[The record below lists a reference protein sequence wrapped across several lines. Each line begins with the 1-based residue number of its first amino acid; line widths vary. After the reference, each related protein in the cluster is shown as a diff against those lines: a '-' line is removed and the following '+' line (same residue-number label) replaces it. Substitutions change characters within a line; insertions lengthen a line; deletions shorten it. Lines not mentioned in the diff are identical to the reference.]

1 MKKLINKKTGEV
13 AFIDLYTNTI
23 YFSKSKTK
31 HNIIISKNEF
41 NQITKITALPQ
52 NGSEFISEPI
62 PETKSEPISE
72 PISEMNSEPIINTP
86 SEPTNNPSKTTNNK
100 SNELYNT
107 PIIYS
112 TPSNNNNNKSTFQNN
127 ESQISIHNPNLLPSS
142 TSTYKQSA

>member
-1 MKKLINKKTGEV
+1 MKKLINKKTGEI

-31 HNIIISKNEF
+31 HHAIISKNEF

-72 PISEMNSEPIINTP
+72 PISEMISEPIINTP
-86 SEPTNNPSKTTNNK
+86 SEPISEMNSELSHNENLNTNSSESENDFNDEYTI
-100 SNELYNT
+100 NELIPEMEYFDSPDSLLNT
-107 PIIYS
+107 YIHSIYRI
-112 TPSNNNNNKSTFQNN
+112 P
-127 ESQISIHNPNLLPSS
+127 
-142 TSTYKQSA
+142 A